1 MWCQSVLIAATLL
14 FPLLS
19 YGQLPQQGSSLDGI
33 SSLLESLQAEILFP
47 LDGGYSKLPQS
58 SENDFFPCH
67 YRLFSRS
74 EGMEI
79 RFFFQPDSLG
89 KIPPQIE
96 SRRLALHLCSNDE
109 QAVITARSL
118 SELELETLFGA
129 DWGKVHLFPP
139 KFAFGNGAPY
149 CQMLSIYKTGRGMI
163 HLFFLFAKPSP
174 VVENRLYLAR
184 FQ

>member
-1 MWCQSVLIAATLL
+1 MRRWLFIVAGAILIPSFAV
-14 FPLLS
+14 
-19 YGQLPQQGSSLDGI
+19 GQLPVGQEI
-33 SSLLESLQAEILFP
+33 PEVIRPLLATLHAEILFP
-47 LDGGYSKLPQS
+47 LDGGYSTLPQLR
-58 SENDFFPCH
+58 ETAFLPCH

-79 RFFFQPDSLG
+79 RFLLQPDSSEN
-89 KIPPQIE
+89 IPPHIE

-118 SELELETLFGA
+118 SEVELETLFGA

-139 KFAFGNGAPY
+139 KPEFGNGAPF
-149 CQMLSIYKTGRGMI
+149 CQMLSIYKNGRGMI
-163 HLFFLFAKPSP
+163 HIFFLFSEPSQL
-174 VVENRLYLAR
+174 VENRIYLAR